1 MGHLI
6 KDMWEGEKEH
16 RKKFDELLPKYQTRP
31 TAMLPIW
38 NVAGYLLGAG
48 KRTVNFWLNYRLR
61 MHVMQTRILW
71 NPGTALFGPK
81 MAMACTAAVET
92 VIADHYNNQI
102 RQLMADPE
110 ANGELLAVIKKFRD
124 DEMHHH
130 DLAVANE
137 AEKAPM
143 YQAVSQAIQFG
154 CRGAIWISERI

>member
-1 MGHLI
+1 
-6 KDMWEGEKEH
+6 
-16 RKKFDELLPKYQTRP
+16 
-31 TAMLPIW
+31 
-38 NVAGYLLGAG
+38 
-48 KRTVNFWLNYRLR
+48 
-61 MHVMQTRILW
+61 
-71 NPGTALFGPK
+71 

-137 AEKAPM
+137 AENAPM

-154 CRGAIWISERI
+154 CRGAIWISERIWSTWDLRTFQWLLNFNFFCLFL